1 MIQQFN
7 KVQKLEQLGK
17 KSDSCAKN
25 FATQFHNANPSLA
38 NQREGITCSIVL
50 QGNPISAVKTFAT
63 QNYALCAKERI
74 AICKQSRSNPQL
86 FINSNNEICGACRHR
101 PRFNRWV
108 KQTTPNTHKSIN
120 DERASPTH
128 RCY

>member
-25 FATQFHNANPSLA
+25 FATQFHDRNPSPA
-38 NQREGITCSIVL
+38 NQHEGITCNIIW

-63 QNYALCAKERI
+63 KNCALCANERI
-74 AICKQSRSNPQL
+74 AIPKQSRSNPQL
-86 FINSNNEICGACRHR
+86 FINSNNEIYGA
-101 PRFNRWV
+101 WT
-108 KQTTPNTHKSIN
+108 QTPFQ
-120 DERASPTH
+120 
-128 RCY
+128 